1 MSNST
6 ERYQKLGL
14 RESLTRI
21 YQYPIA
27 CKELSSILRGAYGKL
42 PKNLQALI
50 FQDTLTAFR
59 LLPDLKMHRKKKV
72 GSFNYSNIKFLSK
85 LAQEGYCNFRMQ
97 TRSANAAAQL
107 LLQSAESALP
117 KQKKSL
123 VVTEFKQAKVAYIR
137 RSRAHREETV
147 SAQLPQDVLVHI
159 FSLLDLQSLIS
170 VTLVCRSWSLAANDS
185 HLWELQ
191 YSTVFGRSKTCSRT
205 KMQQSSR
212 LVKEDYMF
220 LKENGD
226 TKTHIH
232 WKESFKRVYTGSFAK
247 TLMSNRGYCGH
258 CNTIVWLKNLKCSN
272 RQCEL
277 KYESQQI
284 KPVSPHQVA
293 EYLMDGCISVMSSSD
308 SDSESDEGPVSR
320 LWAYP
325 RNRSRYEKKRIR

>member
-59 LLPDLKMHRKKKV
+59 LLP
-72 GSFNYSNIKFLSK
+72 
-85 LAQEGYCNFRMQ
+85 EMQ

-137 RSRAHREETV
+137 RGRAHREETV

-191 YSTVFGRSKTCSRT
+191 YTTVFGRSKTCSRT

>member
-1 MSNST
+1 MSSST
-6 ERYQKLGL
+6 ERYQKLAL

-42 PKNLQALI
+42 PKNLQSLI

-59 LLPDLKMHRKKKV
+59 LLP
-72 GSFNYSNIKFLSK
+72 
-85 LAQEGYCNFRMQ
+85 EMQ
-97 TRSANAAAQL
+97 TSSANAAAQL
-107 LLQSAESALP
+107 LLKSAESALP

-137 RSRAHREETV
+137 CSRAHREETG
-147 SAQLPQDVLVHI
+147 STQLPQDVLVHI

-191 YSTVFGRSKTCSRT
+191 YTTVFGRSKTCSRT

-220 LKENGD
+220 LEGNGD
-226 TKTHIH
+226 TETHIH
-232 WKESFKRVYTGSFAK
+232 WKESFKRVCTGSFAK

-258 CNTIVWLKNLKCSN
+258 CNTIVWLKNLKCSD

-277 KYESQQI
+277 KFESQQI
-284 KPVSPHQVA
+284 KPISPHQVA
-293 EYLMDGCISVMSSSD
+293 EYLTDGYISVMSSSD

-325 RNRSRYEKKRIR
+325 RNISRYEKKRIL